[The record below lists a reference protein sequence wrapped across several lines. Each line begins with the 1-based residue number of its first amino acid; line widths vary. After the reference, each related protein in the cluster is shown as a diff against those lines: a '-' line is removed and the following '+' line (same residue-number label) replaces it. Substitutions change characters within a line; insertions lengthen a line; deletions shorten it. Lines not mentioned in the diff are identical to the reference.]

1 MPAVIHAEYISEL
14 KQRYF
19 GLEQR
24 YANMQE
30 LHYHRIYLAMIL
42 GFSAFVVVCILN
54 AKKDITTFTIQ
65 YESPGYEFMNSN
77 EFMVD
82 REFALLDT
90 QV

>member
-14 KQRYF
+14 KQRHTDLEQRYF

-54 AKKDITTFTIQ
+54 AKKVSLYPLQSIK
-65 YESPGYEFMNSN
+65 YLGHSN
-77 EFMVD
+77 ISCFSVY
-82 REFALLDT
+82 
-90 QV
+90 Q